1 MAGVILSPS
10 QQHSLRV
17 GIDFVMGA
25 EYAAHPIQWQPIYEV
40 RTSTKNK
47 EEVLLKSGMGN
58 AYQAS
63 EMQATPLDGGRDE
76 WIQTFVMRE
85 YLLGFAISRIAIEDG
100 QYMDLGKEAGQQL
113 SNSFRNTKEVQAAAI
128 FNNATSTARPYVG
141 GDGVALLSA
150 AHPLGNGST
159 FSNFLSGM
167 QLSETALDTA
177 RIMIERAVD
186 ERELPIALNA
196 KNLIIP
202 PDLLTVA
209 HRLLQSTL
217 RPGTNENDTNWMKD
231 MGLFGKP
238 PVKLTRLVDTDAWF
252 IQTDVQKGLIH
263 YKRRAFSFD
272 TDYKKNTRSYHG
284 YASERYAFGNA
295 NPRSIFGSVGS

>member
-1 MAGVILSPS
+1 MGSVILSPI

-25 EYAAHPIQWQPIYEV
+25 EYQSHPIQWQQVYET
-40 RTSTKNK
+40 RNSTKNK
-47 EEVLLKSGMGN
+47 EEVLLKSGMGT
-58 AYQAS
+58 AYAVS
-63 EMQATPLDGGRDE
+63 ETQATPLDGGRDE
-76 WIQTFVMRE
+76 WLKQFIHKE
-85 YLLGFAISRIAIEDG
+85 YALGFSISRIAIEDG
-100 QYMDLGKEAGQQL
+100 QYADLGKESGVQL
-113 SNSFRNTKEVQAAAI
+113 SNSFRETKEIQGVAL
-128 FNNATSTARPYVG
+128 FNNATSTAQPYKG

-159 FSNFLSGM
+159 FSNLLAGM
-167 QLSETALDTA
+167 QLSETSLDTA
-177 RIMIERAVD
+177 RILIERAVD
-186 ERELPIALNA
+186 ERGLPISLAP

-217 RPGTNENDTNWMKD
+217 RPGTNDNDANWIKD

-238 PVKLTRLVDTDAWF
+238 PVKMTRIVAPTAWF

-263 YKRRAFSFD
+263 YKRRAFTFD
-272 TDYKKNTRSYHG
+272 TEYDNNTRTYQG
-284 YASERYAFGNA
+284 YASERYSFGHA
-295 NPRSIFGSVGS
+295 NPRAIYGYTP